1 MVCALLQL
9 LEDVQEESSKY
20 GTVEGI
26 AVPRPPPDTEEG
38 EMGRVYV
45 KFASSEE
52 VQKAKDIF
60 HNRQFD
66 GFNIEA
72 SFAPEEDFERASRGE
87 WIRDAPKEPVIP
99 QLPPPPGCFSC
110 RTCLQEVP
118 CLQCALS
125 QPWSFVSAF
134 GPGV

>member
-1 MVCALLQL
+1 MHGGLQL
-9 LEDVQEESSKY
+9 LEDVQEECGKY

-26 AVPRPPPDTEEG
+26 AVPRPPADVSED

-52 VQKAKDIF
+52 VQSAKDIF

-72 SFAPEEDFERASRGE
+72 SFAPEEDYERACDGQ
-87 WIRDAPKEPVIP
+87 WIRDEPPEPAIP
-99 QLPPPPGCFSC
+99 ALPPPPGEDLCHTCPPAPSSSC
-110 RTCLQEVP
+110 WP
-118 CLQCALS
+118 LS
-125 QPWSFVSAF
+125 CSPM
-134 GPGV
+134 